1 MNEVDARGRRR
12 PPSIGDCLVAGS
24 LPQSRAQQGSSL
36 ENTEFQSIFFLEVE
50 GPARD
55 VLSGISALYARVT
68 APSFLSV
75 ITGVQT
81 GLTCTNCSRPRT
93 GISANDRRSIPTCA
107 SELSGDDFQRII
119 DSMCA
124 ADAGEARTV
133 EYRLVNGKFAQ
144 FCNDRPVPQ

>member
-1 MNEVDARGRRR
+1 ME
-12 PPSIGDCLVAGS
+12 
-24 LPQSRAQQGSSL
+24 
-36 ENTEFQSIFFLEVE
+36 E
-50 GPARD
+50 PARV
-55 VLSGISALYARVT
+55 VLSGTSALYTRVT

-81 GLTCTNCSRPRT
+81 GLTCPTCSRPRT
-93 GISANDRRSIPTCA
+93 GISAYDRRSIPTAA

-124 ADAGEARTV
+124 ADAGEVRTV

-144 FCNDRPVPQ
+144 FCHDRPVQQ